1 MSQKLL
7 LNHTE
12 FENLLA
18 TSKTQNEFGLFP
30 FKTYYF
36 FHYGRNLMRP
46 ESNVQ
51 DLKRLER
58 KLTKYIITRVL
69 TDRISNSNLIPN
81 KRIRIV
87 EDKLQIIQN
96 IEQGEFEYE
105 NNV

>member
-18 TSKTQNEFGLFP
+18 TSKTQDEFGTFS
-30 FKTYYF
+30 FKIHHHF
-36 FHYGRNLMRP
+36 QYGRKLMRP
-46 ESNVQ
+46 NSNIQ
-51 DLKRLER
+51 DLKRFEK
-58 KLTKYIITRVL
+58 KLTKYIITKLL
-69 TDRISNSNLIPN
+69 TNYTTNLILN
-81 KRIRIV
+81 DRIRIV

-105 NNV
+105 NNI